1 MSSKVN
7 FAQSAK
13 AKVSSTKKRVLKGS
27 HQRSVSDVCRS
38 IHKEWWMCAICLE
51 LMYRPHRV
59 SPCQHIF
66 CQACLQHLAANHP
79 VRTAC
84 PMCRAAITDCLFS
97 EDVAVQIQHRFP
109 LEYKKFSET
118 EEREKL
124 LPGRASRR
132 TLSIFDWLRFTI
144 GNREHR
150 HLERTDRQFWHFCTF
165 IIMITVVICS
175 FYLVHYIILASR
187 YMSDYIPSVP
197 VPNDFKLDN
206 VPLVVIGFIATLILL
221 LR

>member
-150 HLERTDRQFWHFCTF
+150 H
-165 IIMITVVICS
+165 VVICS